1 MKGKATDRKRYSS
14 TKLPLH
20 FPRTKKKQMTY
31 YLVGQGAVRGGGGGG
46 GAAQLSIVGS
56 LACSGQSACPLPSKP
71 SRSCLEKGCMWTHH
85 LHLCPVLGE
94 LLLARACTSTPS
106 GHNFNL
112 PLPSTAVGVKI
123 IIKFKDVPLS
133 KDNLLKWCKQF
144 GIFITG
150 VYSRSEAK
158 PVKHSP
164 CIINTMTLGV

>member
-20 FPRTKKKQMTY
+20 FSPHKKKAND
-31 YLVGQGAVRGGGGGG
+31 LLPCWPGGCSWGGGGGG

-71 SRSCLEKGCMWTHH
+71 SRGCLEKGCMWTHH

-133 KDNLLKWCKQF
+133 KDDLLKWCKQL

-150 VYSRSEAK
+150 GSRSEAK